1 MKKYYFLIITKN
13 VQKTSQK
20 KLQNSIN
27 LNNSIETLTQF
38 HFNVNLRMIIN
49 RMSTREYQGEEENI
63 FSSYQT

>member
-38 HFNVNLRMIIN
+38 QSF
-49 RMSTREYQGEEENI
+49 
-63 FSSYQT
+63 